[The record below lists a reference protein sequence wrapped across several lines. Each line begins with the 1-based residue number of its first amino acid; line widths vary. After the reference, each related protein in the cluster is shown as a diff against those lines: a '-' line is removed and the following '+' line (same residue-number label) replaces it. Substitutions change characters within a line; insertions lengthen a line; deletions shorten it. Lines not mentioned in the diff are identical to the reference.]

1 MQHATSPQ
9 PSTMFHSQMPVQ
21 TTESITEAS
30 HPKPYQPENPM
41 LFANTN
47 PFKRIGSQTHQTLSP
62 AAPITQIFSSQLQT
76 INPVQHAMSLQSS
89 ANRSSATYLS
99 QTATPSTSMQNYIT
113 SMHSQLPVQ
122 AAEEIPDALH
132 LKSFQPENLELAP
145 HNDRNEYLQT
155 GYLSEEGKNAASGH
169 RNAPT
174 YANNDN
180 FPPPGLSRLVLG
192 EPEASQAVPQSQD
205 VVNHP
210 MHVFERMIPG
220 TDIDYSANLNF
231 ERQADGQDT
240 DEPTAPMR
248 SMLVAGITHQQQ
260 ENQVY
265 VPTGSENG
273 NDRNQYLVAGEST
286 NNNIQRVVTGVENV
300 ENQEVPIVEQQRELE
315 MDGENVDD
323 NFQPNRSNIP
333 STTVREREEPIE
345 GANTMDVIIQ
355 PASTHLPATSSAAS
369 ASVAHTE
376 SIEEIDNGPNY
387 KQKYNSNPSSG
398 NEESDKEKLHY
409 NRKIGSSRRVEER
422 SKRRGTDDKHD
433 RHYDKR
439 YETEDTDY
447 SVRGDR
453 RRNRDVT
460 REKYD
465 KTNDNGY
472 DSSKER
478 NNYRV
483 GRGSYEK
490 SDRSYRDRPSGRD
503 KHYRE
508 SSHDDED
515 RHDSQYRDRA
525 GQYDTDASRGGPD
538 DARSSRRRSDRDHDY
553 GRYRDDRADRQYRKD
568 CERDDRDD
576 RPYPGEFHQIF
587 PFSLFSNNH
596 FITYR

>member
-9 PSTMFHSQMPVQ
+9 PSTMYHSQMPAQ
-21 TTESITEAS
+21 STESVTEAL
-30 HPKPYQPENPM
+30 HQKPYQPENPM

-47 PFKRIGSQTHQTLSP
+47 PFKRVGPQTHQTISP
-62 AAPITQIFSSQLQT
+62 AAPITQMFSSQLQP

-89 ANRSSATYLS
+89 ANRSSATYPS
-99 QTATPSTSMQNYIT
+99 QTASMQNYMT
-113 SMHSQLPVQ
+113 SMHSQLPIQ
-122 AAEEIPDALH
+122 AAEEISDASH
-132 LKSFQPENLELAP
+132 LKPFQPENLELAP

-155 GYLSEEGKNAASGH
+155 GYLSEEGQNAPSGH
-169 RNAPT
+169 RNAPL
-174 YANNDN
+174 YGNNDN

-192 EPEASQAVPQSQD
+192 EPEASQAVSQSQD
-205 VVNHP
+205 VVNHT
-210 MHVFERMIPG
+210 MHGFERMIPG
-220 TDIDYSANLNF
+220 TDVDYSANLNF
-231 ERQADGQDT
+231 ARQADGQDT
-240 DEPTAPMR
+240 DELTAPVR
-248 SMLVAGITHQQQ
+248 SMLATGITHQQQ

-286 NNNIQRVVTGVENV
+286 GNNIQRVVTGVENV

-323 NFQPNRSNIP
+323 NFQPNRSNVP

-345 GANTMDVIIQ
+345 GANTMDVIMQ
-355 PASTHLPATSSAAS
+355 STAVHLPATSSAAS
-369 ASVAHTE
+369 ASVVHTE
-376 SIEEIDNGPNY
+376 SVEDLDSGTNY

-398 NEESDKEKLHY
+398 NEESEKEKLHY
-409 NRKIGSSRRVEER
+409 SRKSGSSRRIEER

-447 SVRGDR
+447 SVRGDK
-453 RRNRDVT
+453 RRNRDAT

-465 KTNDNGY
+465 KTNDNG
-472 DSSKER
+472 SKER

-515 RHDSQYRDRA
+515 RHDPQYRDRA
-525 GQYDTDASRGGPD
+525 GQYDTDASRPD
-538 DARSSRRRSDRDHDY
+538 DTRSARRRNDRDHDY

-568 CERDDRDD
+568 YERDDRDG
-576 RPYPGEFHQIF
+576 RPHPGESHQIVHF
-587 PFSLFSNNH
+587 PLFSNNH
-596 FITYR
+596 FITPRRTLSTP